1 MGVLGAIVG
10 LLVIAVI
17 ILVSGGDNDPATT
30 TAAANPTVAASP
42 STSEPSVESTATPT
56 TQVPATA
63 TLPPFQGTTDEK
75 VAAGEPFGTFN
86 FLHDVR
92 FQQREAGFTRV
103 VFDFEEGDVPWW
115 SVGYTAG
122 PFTAISDE
130 PIPVAG
136 TEYLQVVLGSVGYDL
151 SGTEVRITY
160 NGPNRIAAGTNS
172 VVEVVLIDD
181 FEGISTW
188 VIGVDGMKPFV
199 VGTLTDPPR
208 IYVDIED

>member
-1 MGVLGAIVG
+1 MGILGAIVG

-17 ILVSGGDNDPATT
+17 ILVSGGDDDPATT

-42 STSEPSVESTATPT
+42 STSEPSVESTAAPT

-63 TLPPFQGTTDEK
+63 TLTQFHGTTDEK
-75 VAAGEPFGTFN
+75 GAAGDPFGTFN

-103 VFDFEEGDVPWW
+103 VFDFEEGNVPWW

-122 PFTAISDE
+122 PFIAISDE

-136 TEYLQVVLGSVGYDL
+136 TEFLRVVLGSVGYDL
-151 SGTEVRITY
+151 SGAEVRITY
-160 NGPNRIAAGTNS
+160 NGPHRR
-172 VVEVVLIDD
+172 LRRCLH
-181 FEGISTW
+181 
-188 VIGVDGMKPFV
+188 
-199 VGTLTDPPR
+199 VGHRCGRNDAVRGRHPHRSSPDLRRHRGLSELATGSL
-208 IYVDIED
+208 